1 MGTNFYCRRI
11 PTQDQLNEI
20 ADLVCNQQ
28 IDDAIDKLHEVNKQ
42 IHICKRSGGWQ
53 IGFDHNNGE
62 YWQPTRESVNAFIS
76 QSDIIIFDEYK
87 KEYTVEEFWDAID
100 EHNRDPYN
108 DWDSMKDIQNQMKFD
123 DSCFI
128 CWSDIRKVEE
138 MFGIKT
144 NVNDFYNG
152 GLRWNVF
159 TDFC

>member
-20 ADLVCNQQ
+20 ANLVCNHQ

-42 IHICKRSGGWQ
+42 IHICKRSSGWQ

-76 QSDIIIFDEYK
+76 QSDIIVFDEYK
-87 KEYTVEEFWDAID
+87 KEYTVEEFWDAIN
-100 EHNRDPYN
+100 EHNRDPN
-108 DWDSMKDIQNQMKFD
+108 NNWDSTKDIEEQINSNC
-123 DSCFI
+123 SCVI
-128 CWSDIRKVEE
+128 CWPDIRKVKE
-138 MFGIKT
+138 MFGIRT

-159 TDFC
+159 TDFS

>member
-1 MGTNFYCRRI
+1 MGTNFYCKRI
-11 PTQDQLNEI
+11 PTQDQLNSI
-20 ADLVCNQQ
+20 ADLVVNGT
-28 IDDAIDKLHEVNKQ
+28 IDEAIDKLHEVNKE
-42 IHICKRSGGWQ
+42 IHICKRSSGWQ

-62 YWQPTRESVNAFIS
+62 YWQPTRESLNAFIS
-76 QSDIIIFDEYK
+76 LPDIIIFDEYK
-87 KEYTVEEFWDAID
+87 KEYTAEEFWDAMN

-108 DWDSMKDIQNQMKFD
+108 DWDSAKDIQNQMKFD

-144 NVNDFYNG
+144 VVNDFYNG

>member
-76 QSDIIIFDEYK
+76 QSDITIFDEYK
-87 KEYTVEEFWDAID
+87 KEYTVEEFWNEID

-144 NVNDFYNG
+144 TVNDFYNG

>member
-20 ADLVCNQQ
+20 AGLVCNHQ

-42 IHICKRSGGWQ
+42 IHICKRSSGWQ

-76 QSDIIIFDEYK
+76 QSDIIVFDEYK
-87 KEYTVEEFWDAID
+87 KEYTTEEFWDAID
-100 EHNRDPYN
+100 EHNRDPN
-108 DWDSMKDIQNQMKFD
+108 NNWDSTKDIEEQIND
-123 DSCFI
+123 NCSCVI
-128 CWSDIRKVEE
+128 CWPDIRKVKE
-138 MFGIKT
+138 MFSIRT